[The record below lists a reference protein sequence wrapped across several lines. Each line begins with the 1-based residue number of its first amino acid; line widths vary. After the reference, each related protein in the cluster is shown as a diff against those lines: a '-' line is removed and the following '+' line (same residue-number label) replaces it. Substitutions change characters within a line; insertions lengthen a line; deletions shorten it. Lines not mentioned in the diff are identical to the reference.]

1 MFKSI
6 HIISMIDL
14 ISVIYQYLFKRRINP
29 YQIAKLKNCVLVVR
43 DFECAINAHVCAHMW
58 ESSVRVRVLVVC
70 LLLAKALQI

>member
-6 HIISMIDL
+6 HIISMSDL

-58 ESSVRVRVLVVC
+58 ESGVLVVC